1 MGGMTLEIRPLDA
14 TDDAAMKRYHEIMWR
29 AEKEDGRPW
38 NAMWTF
44 EDLAGL
50 FRVAT
55 DDQRNEAYAAWQ
67 GDEMVGAGFLMLTLL
82 DNTDKGFAF
91 VAVEPERRRQ
101 GIGSA
106 LLDRLVSAARED
118 GRTTLRSST
127 AVSFEDRDTSE
138 VLRWAEGHGFRV
150 VNTEIQRSLRLPV
163 PAGFLDELAA
173 EAAAHHA
180 GYEITTFTAGLPDH
194 LLPSY
199 CDTSN
204 QLILD
209 APAGDLDWE
218 AEAATPATVRQRQER
233 DRLSGKTRV
242 TAVALRDGEVV
253 AYSELAVSTG
263 SDEGH
268 QYGTL
273 VRRAH
278 RGHRLGMAVKV
289 AALRRVREIR
299 PDVTT
304 VETTNAEVN
313 AQMVGINDR
322 LGFRPVAVVPELAR
336 TL

>member
-1 MGGMTLEIRPLDA
+1 MVGMTLEIRPLDPA
-14 TDDAAMKRYHEIMWR
+14 DESAMKRYHEIIWR

-44 EDLAGL
+44 EELAGL

-55 DDQRNEAYAAWQ
+55 DDQRNEGYAAWD
-67 GDEMVGAGFLMLTLL
+67 GEEMVGAGFLMLTLL

-91 VAVEPERRRQ
+91 VAVEPERRRH
-101 GIGSA
+101 GIGTA
-106 LLDRLVSAARED
+106 VLDRLVAVARAD
-118 GRTTLRSST
+118 GRTTLRSSS
-127 AVSFEDRDTSE
+127 AVSFEDRETSE
-138 VLRWAEGHGFRV
+138 VLRWAASQGFRV

-163 PAGFLDELAA
+163 PSALLDELAH
-173 EAAAHHA
+173 EAAAHHD
-180 GYEITTFTAGLPDH
+180 GYEIATYTEGLPDE
-194 LLPSY
+194 LVQSY

-209 APAGDLDWE
+209 APAGDLEWE
-218 AEAATPATVRQRQER
+218 AEAATPTTVRQRQER
-233 DRLSGKTRV
+233 DRQSGKTRV
-242 TAVALRDGEVV
+242 TSVALRDGEVV
-253 AYSELAVSTG
+253 AYSDLAVSTG

-273 VRRAH
+273 VRRGH
-278 RGHRLGMAVKV
+278 RGHRLGLAVKV
-289 AALRRVREIR
+289 AALRRVQELR

-322 LGFRPVAVVPELAR
+322 LGFQPVAVVPELAR